1 MDARLAG
8 SERLSKTATQ
18 NWRIEPEGSD
28 SVWSMY
34 FEGGFRL
41 TKYEMRECSKEDE
54 FRAAL
59 RD

>member
-1 MDARLAG
+1 MLSPRRPVMDARLAG

-41 TKYEMRECSKEDE
+41 TKYEMRMFEG
-54 FRAAL
+54 R
-59 RD
+59 